1 MTVPCA
7 PWSKSHVPQFR
18 QCSASGDLEAR
29 DVLWCQLAYS
39 QTNLSVGLKDL
50 LIDGLYALRV
60 GQDYIGQSHHDS
72 QVCPPATGIPE

>member
-1 MTVPCA
+1 M
-7 PWSKSHVPQFR
+7 
-18 QCSASGDLEAR
+18 SA
-29 DVLWCQLAYS
+29 CFS
-39 QTNLSVGLKDL
+39 QTSLSVGLKDL